1 MAVLPPPVFHAVE
14 IIGHL
19 LPADPFFSKVA
30 FSYQT
35 LNNVSNGIFKIM
47 EVPGDRAFAHI
58 PAAEAGSE
66 GDWLPV

>member
-1 MAVLPPPVFHAVE
+1 LSLSLIFFPP
-14 IIGHL
+14 II
-19 LPADPFFSKVA
+19 FSKVI

-58 PAAEAGSE
+58 PPGEAGSE
-66 GDWLPV
+66 GDLLPV